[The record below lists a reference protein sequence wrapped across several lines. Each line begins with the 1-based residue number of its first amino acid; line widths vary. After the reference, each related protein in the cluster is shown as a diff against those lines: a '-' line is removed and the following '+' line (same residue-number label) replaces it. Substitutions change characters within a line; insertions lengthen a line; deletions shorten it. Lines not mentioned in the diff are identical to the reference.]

1 MDILEEA
8 LKVERDELEEQR
20 LVIARQLVDAQER
33 LETAEARWWKVT
45 GLIGQMRKG
54 ETHA

>member
-8 LKVERDELEEQR
+8 LKVERDELEKQR
-20 LVIARQLVDAQER
+20 IAIARQLVSAQER
-33 LETAEARWWKVT
+33 LEATEDRWWKVT